1 MHIFNNIA
9 QDLDQVQ
16 LLLRDNFSFRAGYL
30 GEFAPMDFNQ
40 LDMNLR
46 PAIVIT
52 ACRLFGPVTRRVFA
66 LAAILQFIYMAS
78 RIHAGVKEGVSGK
91 ELPLE
96 NRLGYQYPV
105 LVGDYIYGKFF
116 TTLCHFGIERYLESL
131 AELICSINTS
141 GIQILRNPGMEH
153 TERQLYLDVVRGEA
167 AEIFACGASLGADLA
182 GANSH
187 DKDNLYQMGL
197 NLGMAYGLLERGAT
211 VKHVEDYLAA
221 AEILLIRLP
230 SSKDVQFIRDLL
242 VLLAQENTVQRM
254 VG

>member
-1 MHIFNNIA
+1 MHIFNDITE
-9 QDLDQVQ
+9 DLHQVQ
-16 LLLRDNFSFRAGYL
+16 LLLSDSFSFRAGHL
-30 GEFAPMDFNQ
+30 GEFAPMEFNH

-52 ACRLFGPVTRRVFA
+52 ACRLFGPVTRQAFA

-78 RIHAGVKEGVSGK
+78 RIHAGVKEGASGK
-91 ELPLE
+91 ERPLE

-116 TTLCHFGIERYLESL
+116 TTLCDFGIERYLKSL
-131 AELICSINTS
+131 AELICSINKS
-141 GIQILRNPGMEH
+141 GIHILRNPGMEH
-153 TERQLYLDVVRGEA
+153 TEKQLYLDVVRGET
-167 AEIFACGASLGADLA
+167 AETFACGAFLGADLA
-182 GANSH
+182 GAAGR
-187 DKDNLYQMGL
+187 DKDYIFQVGL

-211 VKHVEDYLAA
+211 VKQVKEYLTA

-230 SSKDVQFIRDLL
+230 SSKDAQFIRDLL
-242 VLLAQENTVQRM
+242 VLLTQENTVQCM